1 MLELKYIQYYVM
13 HYVVI
18 FYIHH
23 VDVDADRRKQE
34 IKYGSCC
41 HLIPGYSRVHVKHH
55 PYQVSLCA
63 RHILCMLTIN
73 NSANLVSAGIRS
85 GRH

>member
-1 MLELKYIQYYVM
+1 MLELEYIQYYVM

-34 IKYGSCC
+34 IKYGVVTGTGTGKIVLSNSIRMGIPLGTYYVCIY
-41 HLIPGYSRVHVKHH
+41 LIIQPIQY
-55 PYQVSLCA
+55 
-63 RHILCMLTIN
+63 
-73 NSANLVSAGIRS
+73 
-85 GRH
+85 